1 MNEFGDNE
9 SPMKT
14 KEKRRRK
21 LKSARKR
28 ALKQKRLS
36 LNLRK
41 DLPRS
46 LKSRQ
51 RLSQQNKQSSLRE
64 AEAPGND
71 FRSQALMQ
79 DG

>member
-46 LKSRQ
+46 LKSR
-51 RLSQQNKQSSLRE
+51 
-64 AEAPGND
+64 
-71 FRSQALMQ
+71 
-79 DG
+79 